1 MQRNLDSVLKALK
14 DREKRF
20 GASVE
25 EMAEELNKAKDNL
38 EKAKKELKLM
48 AVLNKASVMS

>member
-1 MQRNLDSVLKALK
+1 MLRALK
-14 DREKRF
+14 EREKRL

-38 EKAKKELKLM
+38 KKAKEELKLM
-48 AVLNKASVMS
+48 AVLNKAGLMP